1 MTDLTR
7 DVDGVNIFISCHGGI
22 GSPQLLRSRNLPQRI
37 PVPNDTTF
45 HFYTEPGDTFW
56 CPIAYD
62 FQQKKICKY
71 IYEHNGKTTGIN
83 FSVSNGYIP
92 NFILEVEPIPRNFM
106 SRVVVCN
113 RDGTISVLFDM
124 NDPQIQSTLGGTSF
138 TLQDILA
145 LINTR
150 RIDRLRLGANDRVH
164 FHCMFCQAGTVPQFW
179 RDVYDAA
186 IVNDNRERLIQIQSS
201 NQPSTPLGPNAR
213 PMNQVER
220 LTQRQLQERQ
230 LYRTA
235 RQTAAQD
242 DVFVSPQRTPS
253 RMNESNT
260 PITPIPG
267 QGARTSALSQ
277 TFSSQPV
284 LPSQPGL
291 PSPPHP
297 RRRRGRPRRLLFSRE
312 RGQGRG
318 REENPEAR
326 REDIIIR
333 SSRQSRTRREASLR
347 RRRKK

>member
-37 PVPNDTTF
+37 PVPPDTTF
-45 HFYTEPGDTFW
+45 HFYSEPGDTFW
-56 CPIAYD
+56 CPRAYD
-62 FQQKKICKY
+62 IQQRTICRY
-71 IYEHNGKTTGIN
+71 IHSHHGKTRDIN
-83 FSVSNGYIP
+83 FSVSNGEIP
-92 NFILEVEPIPRNFM
+92 NFILEVEPNPQNFM

-124 NDPQIQSTLGGTSF
+124 NDAQIQSTLGGTF

-150 RIDRLRLGANDRVH
+150 AIHRLRLGANDRVH
-164 FHCMFCQAGTVPQFW
+164 YHCMFCQEAGAVPQFW
-179 RDVYDAA
+179 RDAYDAA
-186 IVNDNRERLIQIQSS
+186 RVNDNVLRQIQ
-201 NQPSTPLGPNAR
+201 QIQQIPLTPVRHR
-213 PMNQVER
+213 PMQQIMN
-220 LTQRQLQERQ
+220 LTPGAEGELQQ
-230 LYRTA
+230 HVIA
-235 RQTAAQD
+235 RQTGADQD
-242 DVFVSPQRTPS
+242 DVFVTPQSTPS
-253 RMNESNT
+253 RMNESTT

-267 QGARTSALSQ
+267 QGARSALSQ

-284 LPSQPGL
+284 LS
-291 PSPPHP
+291 SPPRP
-297 RRRRGRPRRLLFSRE
+297 RRGPLPRRLLFPRE

-326 REDIIIR
+326 REDTIRR
-333 SSRQSRTRREASLR
+333 SSRQSRRRRQASLR